1 MDDICPV
8 VLDGVTGFGGRVEVV
23 LFKLVAQLMHIRRC
37 THEEPA
43 FEARGAH
50 TRVGRKIDGRDVIE
64 VRAAGPRLASHGQAA
79 VGSVMT
85 AATGTMKAGSP
96 SLDAAR
102 PPRRRSAATAAVLS
116 GVT

>member
-43 FEARGAH
+43 SRHAAQTPASAGRSTVA
-50 TRVGRKIDGRDVIE
+50 TSSRCVQRVQDSRRM
-64 VRAAGPRLASHGQAA
+64 VRQRWVA
-79 VGSVMT
+79 
-85 AATGTMKAGSP
+85 
-96 SLDAAR
+96 
-102 PPRRRSAATAAVLS
+102 
-116 GVT
+116 